1 MKDFKVEPMKDF
13 KVEPMKENK
22 KVFAEITNI
31 RMETNGVEKSSK
43 NDASIK
49 TNDLSDNSIE
59 KRIGKLEE
67 FLNDSANEKSE
78 EKLLEEKQLKSKFAA
93 LVLDRFFFV
102 LSILYTIV
110 TFIGIIM
117 SVSNFYKG
125 T

>member
-1 MKDFKVEPMKDF
+1 MKDF